1 MTLYEE
7 LRKHCNAPADQKVKI
22 LRQELLRPIVT
33 VKSSVELLEQIEP
46 ELLTGLPE
54 DISPEELKNT
64 IQWLS
69 DAAND
74 LQQILDALTS
84 DCADVPAPHVGD

>member
-1 MTLYEE
+1 MALYEE
-7 LRKHCNAPADQKVKI
+7 LRKHCGAPADQKIKI

-33 VKSSVELLEQIEP
+33 VRTSAELLEQIEP
-46 ELLTGLPE
+46 GLLTGLPA

-69 DAAND
+69 DAAKD
-74 LQQILDALTS
+74 LQQIMDALTT
-84 DCADVPAPHVGD
+84 DCADVPAPHIGD